1 MKTVTITERRY
12 LELVEAEL
20 ELQALNSGGVD
31 NWSWHWESCY
41 DYLKFL
47 REEGYPKED
56 IIKYCQENDCD
67 IEDLRFSDFAKI
79 ELLGED
85 IKEVL

>member
-1 MKTVTITERRY
+1 MKTVEITEKRY

-31 NWSWHWESCY
+31 NWSWHGESQH

-67 IEDLRFSDFAKI
+67 IEDLEFSDFARI
-79 ELLGED
+79 ELLGENRE
-85 IKEVL
+85 EVL